1 MSSKKNDIALSN
13 ENKLET
19 LEKVGTMLT
28 FRPDIKVVDCTIRD
42 GGLVNRSMFED
53 DFVKAVYLGL
63 EASGVD
69 YMEVGYKTSKKIL
82 STAEYGTWKFCDE
95 EDIRRIVGDND
106 AKIKISVMA
115 DAERT
120 DYHEDILPKSQSV
133 IDLVRVATYVNQI
146 PTALDMIKDA
156 HDKGYETTINLMAAS
171 TVGENEL
178 IEAITIL
185 AESEVDI
192 IYVVDSF
199 GSLYTENIRALMYK
213 YLAITKPHHKQIGI
227 HAHNNQQ
234 LAFANTIEALTLG
247 ANYLDSSIYGLGRG
261 AGNCNTELLLGFLK
275 NPKYHVRPLLQCITE
290 NFLPFMK
297 NHSWGFDIPYMLTGQ
312 LNRHPQPAI
321 KAMKNPDNID
331 FTEFYDSLIE
341 DVD

>member
-1 MSSKKNDIALSN
+1 MSKNKNDSALSKESN
-13 ENKLET
+13 IET

-42 GGLVNRSMFED
+42 GGLVNKSMFED
-53 DFVKAVYLGL
+53 DFVKGVYNALV
-63 EASGVD
+63 EAGVD

-82 STAEYGTWKFCDE
+82 STNDYGKWKFCDE
-95 EDIRRIVGDND
+95 EDIRRIVGENNTDL
-106 AKIKISVMA
+106 KISVMA

-120 DYHEDILPKSQSV
+120 DYHIDILPKSESV
-133 IDLVRVATYVNQI
+133 IDLIRVATYVNQI

-171 TVGENEL
+171 TVSESE
-178 IEAITIL
+178 IVEAISIL
-185 AESEVDI
+185 SESEVDI

-199 GSLYTENIRALMYK
+199 GSLYAENIRELMHK
-213 YLAITKPHHKQIGI
+213 YNDIIKPHHKQLGI

-275 NPKYHVRPLLQCITE
+275 NPKYRVRPLLKCI
-290 NFLPFMK
+290 NDQFLPFMEH
-297 NHSWGFDIPYMLTGQ
+297 NSWGFDIPYMLTGQ
-312 LNRHPQPAI
+312 MNRHPSPAI
-321 KAMKNPDNID
+321 KAMNTPGKVN
-331 FTEFYDSLIE
+331 FTEFYDSLIDE
-341 DVD
+341 N